1 LAIPKGCEEF
11 GKKGITA
18 FVNLEGVDLSTFE
31 FENEQKIIYLIKN
44 ITFEM
49 DNAGSRLVITA
60 KDGSENMLK
69 QSVDL
74 MVEELAE
81 KIGALTL

>member
-1 LAIPKGCEEF
+1 
-11 GKKGITA
+11 
-18 FVNLEGVDLSTFE
+18 
-31 FENEQKIIYLIKN
+31 
-44 ITFEM
+44 M

-74 MVEELAE
+74 MVEELAD